1 MSSRNPVGWLAA
13 SLLILG
19 LLAGACGGSATPEA
33 PAAPTATPDPL
44 AGWIDYAAP
53 DGGFSA
59 RLPQMP
65 DVQSQTVPTEAG
77 DIEIVM
83 YIMENAGGALLL
95 SHNELPPM
103 LAEPVVAGNA
113 EVIKSMLDGG
123 RDGALGNVS
132 GVLQSET
139 DITVDGMPGREIS
152 FTVDGSS
159 SPTGEAINGRA
170 QIFVTS
176 DRLWQI
182 LALATEDS
190 MDQDQVNA
198 FFESF
203 KVAATH

>member
-1 MSSRNPVGWLAA
+1 MSRRNHVGWLAA

-53 DGGFSA
+53 DGGFTA
-59 RLPQMP
+59 RLPQAP

-83 YIMENAGGALLL
+83 YIVENAGGALLL

-103 LAEPVVAGNA
+103 LAEPVVAGDA
-113 EVIKSMLDGG
+113 EVIKNMLDGG
-123 RDGALGNVS
+123 RDGALANVAGS
-132 GVLQSET
+132 LQSET
-139 DITVDGMPGREIS
+139 DITVNGMPGREIS
-152 FTVDGSS
+152 FTVDGNN
-159 SPTGEAINGRA
+159 SPTGEAIDGRA
-170 QIFVTS
+170 QIFVAA

-182 LALATEDS
+182 LALATEGS

-203 KVAATH
+203 KVAAEQ